1 MTILPQRSRLSTII
15 SAGSARAQS
24 ARPEIKA
31 PVLAAQKPPKKGQS
45 NPLTSGIAAHFVR
58 SAHIS

>member
-45 NPLTSGIAAHFVR
+45 NPLTSGIAPFVR
-58 SAHIS
+58 SARIS